1 VSKLRQPAFRG
12 RLADTGKRAF
22 EDPGVTHA
30 AQLLPAMLLLIA
42 ANATPVAA
50 AWLLHGRL
58 AAPLDGGARLGD
70 GTRVLGD
77 HKTWSGLVA
86 GVAGCAIAAD
96 LLGLTLA
103 VGLAFGALSLL
114 ADAASSFVKRRL
126 RLAPG
131 TEIPGLDQVP
141 EALLPLWALSAPLG
155 IDLSGCLVVTAAFI
169 ALDIAFARFRHR

>member
-1 VSKLRQPAFRG
+1 M
-12 RLADTGKRAF
+12 TY
-22 EDPGVTHA
+22 A
-30 AQLLPAMLLLIA
+30 AQLLPALLLLIA
-42 ANATPVAA
+42 ANATPVVA

-86 GVAGCAIAAD
+86 GVMGCAIAAKC
-96 LLGLTLA
+96 LGLTLA
-103 VGLAFGALSLL
+103 VGFAFGALSLL

-131 TEIPGLDQVP
+131 AEIPGLDQVP
-141 EALLPLWALSAPLG
+141 EALLPLLALSAPLG
-155 IDLSGCLVVTAAFI
+155 IDLPGCLMDTAVFLT
-169 ALDIAFARFRHR
+169 LDVAFARLRRST